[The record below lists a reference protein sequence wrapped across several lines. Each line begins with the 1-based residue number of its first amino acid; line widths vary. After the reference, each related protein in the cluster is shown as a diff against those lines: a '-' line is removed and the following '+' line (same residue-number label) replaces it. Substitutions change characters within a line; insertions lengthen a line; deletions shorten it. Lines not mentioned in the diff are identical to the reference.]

1 MIYLDYSATTPM
13 DPRVMDVWLDMET
26 NYFANANSTHY
37 LGLASKHKLD
47 QATISMASLLHVLPS
62 ELIFTSS
69 ATESNNLAIKGL
81 AQKYPHLR
89 HIITSPYE
97 HASNIAAISYL
108 QASGYEIDF
117 VPVDSHGLYD
127 LKELEKLIRK
137 DTLVVSLIA
146 VDSETGI
153 RQDVEA
159 CGALCHQKGI
169 FFHSDLTQAL
179 GKCSFDLTNIDLAS
193 FSAHKIYGPK
203 GIGLLVKKET
213 LGLIPLLHGGH
224 SLSPYRSSTPQ
235 NALVVAFSKAYELAS
250 DELDERIVK
259 VSSLNS
265 YLRQELANI
274 PRVVINST
282 SKSLPHILN
291 ISILDTKPEK
301 GLEYFSSKGIC
312 LSSKSACSGQEDL
325 SDSVLAL
332 TKDVA
337 RAKSSYRISL
347 SHLSTKEE
355 CDGFISAVKDYV

>member
-1 MIYLDYSATTPM
+1 MLFRS
-13 DPRVMDVWLDMET
+13 
-26 NYFANANSTHY
+26 
-37 LGLASKHKLD
+37 
-47 QATISMASLLHVLPS
+47 
-62 ELIFTSS
+62 IFTSS

-81 AQKYPHLR
+81 ALKYPSLR

-97 HASNIAAISYL
+97 HASNIAAISFL

-117 VPVDSHGLYD
+117 VQVDQNGLYD
-127 LKELEKLIRK
+127 LDSLEKLIRK

-153 RQDVEA
+153 RQDVEK
-159 CGALCHQKGI
+159 CGALCHQKGV

-179 GKCSFDLTNIDLAS
+179 GKCNFDLTNIDLAS

-203 GIGLLVKKET
+203 GIGLLVKKEA

-235 NALVVAFSKAYELAS
+235 NALVVAFAKAYEIAS

-265 YLRQELANI
+265 YLKQELSNL

-282 SKSLPHILN
+282 KKSLPHILN
-291 ISILDTKPEK
+291 ISILNTKPDIT
-301 GLEYFSSKGIC
+301 LNYFSSKGLY

-332 TKDVA
+332 TKDMA
-337 RAKSSYRISL
+337 RATSSYRISL
-347 SHLSTKEE
+347 SHLSTIEDCDAFVLGVKE
-355 CDGFISAVKDYV
+355 YL